1 MTAVLQ
7 VGSAIEIAGKRDSS
21 GTDDPVLTE
30 LEESLT
36 ALVEE
41 LSTESTLYE
50 ASTLN
55 NTRCHSRTGE
65 ARA

>member
-7 VGSAIEIAGKRDSS
+7 VGGTIEVAGKRDSN

-30 LEESLT
+30 FEQSLT

-41 LSTESTLYE
+41 LSTERTRDE
-50 ASTLN
+50 ASTSN
-55 NTRCHSRTGE
+55 NTR
-65 ARA
+65 

>member
-7 VGSAIEIAGKRDSS
+7 VGGAIEVAGNRDRS
-21 GTDDPVLTE
+21 GTDDPVFTE
-30 LEESLT
+30 LAQSLT

-50 ASTLN
+50 ASTSN
-55 NTRCHSRTGE
+55 ITR
-65 ARA
+65 

>member
-7 VGSAIEIAGKRDSS
+7 VGDAIEVAGKRDSS

-30 LEESLT
+30 LEQSLT

-41 LSTESTLYE
+41 SPTESTLYE
-50 ASTLN
+50 ASTSN
-55 NTRCHSRTGE
+55 NTR
-65 ARA
+65 

>member
-7 VGSAIEIAGKRDSS
+7 VGGAIEVAGKRDRF

-30 LEESLT
+30 LEQSLT

-50 ASTLN
+50 ASTSN
-55 NTRCHSRTGE
+55 NTR
-65 ARA
+65 

>member
-7 VGSAIEIAGKRDSS
+7 VGGVIEVAGKRDSS

-30 LEESLT
+30 LEQSLT

-50 ASTLN
+50 ASTSN
-55 NTRCHSRTGE
+55 N
-65 ARA
+65 AR

>member
-7 VGSAIEIAGKRDSS
+7 VGGAIEVAGKRDSS
-21 GTDDPVLTE
+21 ETDDPVLTE
-30 LEESLT
+30 LEQSLT

-50 ASTLN
+50 ASTSN
-55 NTRCHSRTGE
+55 NTR
-65 ARA
+65 